1 MLRLSASDALCT
13 RLEALVTPSN
23 GVFFALVLAVGESTV
38 VFRALNPRDRV
49 TPCDSGSVDNCV
61 YVEKLWTE
69 VKAGGCPQSASR
81 RAAALEPHPDTEF
94 EGGAAVF
101 AHGTLRAADLNQQG
115 FSEGRSYSPSRLKGR
130 HLERYPEQAT
140 SLTGESRSGL
150 DTLSI
155 PKVSLTVAP
164 PWMFPMNVA
173 ARGPQNSGGMADQSV
188 RPWSPRRFFGSSRGG
203 ARETSDRRYFAL
215 GPLNHPYWGPLDP
228 TAPHA

>member
-23 GVFFALVLAVGESTV
+23 GVFFALVLAVGESAV

-49 TPCDSGSVDNCV
+49 TPCDSGFVDNCV

-69 VKAGGCPQSASR
+69 GGRLPAKRIKAC
-81 RAAALEPHPDTEF
+81 
-94 EGGAAVF
+94 GGARTAPGHGIRGGPLCL

-155 PKVSLTVAP
+155 PKVNLTVAP

-173 ARGPQNSGGMADQSV
+173 ARGPQNRV
-188 RPWSPRRFFGSSRGG
+188 RIYLTHTGRGP
-203 ARETSDRRYFAL
+203 SL
-215 GPLNHPYWGPLDP
+215 GPASERRVRSP
-228 TAPHA
+228 APRK

>member
-23 GVFFALVLAVGESTV
+23 GVFFALVLAVGESAV

-94 EGGAAVF
+94 EGAGVD
-101 AHGTLRAADLNQQG
+101 RA
-115 FSEGRSYSPSRLKGR
+115 SSRIRSRLRCSLRTSCCSTFGC
-130 HLERYPEQAT
+130 QAST
-140 SLTGESRSGL
+140 AIPC
-150 DTLSI
+150 SI
-155 PKVSLTVAP
+155 TCEEARNHRQSSSSAAITKKTKRGSSCS
-164 PWMFPMNVA
+164 A
-173 ARGPQNSGGMADQSV
+173 ARSTM
-188 RPWSPRRFFGSSRGG
+188 
-203 ARETSDRRYFAL
+203 
-215 GPLNHPYWGPLDP
+215 
-228 TAPHA
+228 